1 MAVLR
6 KFARPMLASVFVS
19 GGYAALRRPE
29 AVAPDVEPTALPLTE
44 RVRKLPQDPEQ
55 LARITGAVQ
64 LGAGGLLALGRLPRA
79 AALALAVSLAPATL
93 AVYPYW
99 TITDPDER
107 ARRRA
112 RFFTDLSM
120 LGGLLLAAA
129 DTHGKPSLAYRTR
142 SGTRHATDA
151 AARRV
156 HRAGEGVHSAAD
168 SLSDGVRD
176 LADGV
181 RARLPMS

>member
-19 GGYAALRRPE
+19 GGYAALRHPAGMAKE
-29 AVAPDVEPTALPLTE
+29 MAPSAVSLAG
-44 RVRKLPQDPEQ
+44 RVRRLPDDPEQ

-79 AALALAVSLAPATL
+79 AALALAVTL
-93 AVYPYW
+93 VPTAMAVEPWW
-99 TITDPDER
+99 TVEDREER
-107 ARRRA
+107 ARLRA
-112 RFFTDLSM
+112 RFFADMAT

-142 SGTRHATDA
+142 SGTRHAKDA

-156 HRAGEGVHSAAD
+156 HRAGDGVHSAAD
-168 SLSDGVRD
+168 SLTDGVRD
-176 LADGV
+176 LAGGV
-181 RARLPMS
+181 RAHLPTS